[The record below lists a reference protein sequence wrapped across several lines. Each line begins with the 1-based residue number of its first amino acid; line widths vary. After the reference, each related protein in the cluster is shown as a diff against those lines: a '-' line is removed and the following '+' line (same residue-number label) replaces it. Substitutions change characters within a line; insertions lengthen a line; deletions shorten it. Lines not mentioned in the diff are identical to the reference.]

1 MAITHKYIDANL
13 ETNSQEIN
21 IYKLGTEDHWH
32 ISTTIPK
39 FARKYKDSLIEG
51 VEVYNKE
58 SGQLVELHGTL
69 GNKSVSL
76 NHSREYTENER
87 EALRERMLKLH
98 KTNKL
103 KQHDKKGT
111 DSN

>member
-1 MAITHKYIDANL
+1 MTITRKYIDSNL
-13 ETNSQEIN
+13 ETDSQEIN
-21 IYKLGTEDHWH
+21 IYKLGTENHWH

-39 FARKYKDSLIEG
+39 FARRYRQSLIDG

-76 NHSREYTENER
+76 NHSREYTDEER
-87 EALRERMLKLH
+87 NALRERMLELH
-98 KTNKL
+98 KKNKL
-103 KQHDKKGT
+103 KQ
-111 DSN
+111 N